1 MPTTISK
8 LKKKLDVL
16 FSQYIRRR
24 NADHLGRVK
33 CFTCGVEKHW
43 KEQQAGHFQ
52 SRSHHSTRWDEV
64 NVQVQCV
71 KCNVYAWG
79 EQYKFSL
86 ALDGKYGE
94 GKAEELQYLARTTL
108 KISRVEYEEKISY
121 YKSLVEKLK
130 TEKGIE

>member
-8 LKKKLDVL
+8 LKKKLDIL

-71 KCNVYAWG
+71 KCNMFRQG
-79 EQYKFSL
+79 EQYKFGL
-86 ALDGKYGE
+86 YLDDRFGDGT
-94 GKAEELQYLARTTL
+94 AEELENRAKTIVKLN
-108 KISRVEYEEKISY
+108 RVDYEEAIERYKQKINE
-121 YKSLVEKLK
+121 LD
-130 TEKGIE
+130 

>member
-71 KCNVYAWG
+71 KCNMFRQG
-79 EQYKFSL
+79 EQYKFGL
-86 ALDGKYGE
+86 YLDDRFGDGT
-94 GKAEELQYLARTTL
+94 AEELEIRSKTIVKLNRTD
-108 KISRVEYEEKISY
+108 YEEAIERYKQKI
-121 YKSLVEKLK
+121 KEL
-130 TEKGIE
+130 

>member
-33 CFTCGVEKHW
+33 CFTCGIEKHW

-52 SRSHHSTRWDEV
+52 SRSHHSTRRDEV

-71 KCNVYAWG
+71 KCNMYRQG
-79 EQYKFSL
+79 EQDKFGMY
-86 ALDGKYGE
+86 LDQRFGDGT
-94 GKAEELQYLARTTL
+94 AEELEYRAKTIVKLN
-108 KISRVEYEEKISY
+108 RVDYEEAIERYKQKIRE
-121 YKSLVEKLK
+121 LD
-130 TEKGIE
+130 

>member
-1 MPTTISK
+1 MTTTISK

-71 KCNVYAWG
+71 KCNMFRQG
-79 EQYKFSL
+79 EQYKFGL
-86 ALDGKYGE
+86 YLDDRFGDGT
-94 GKAEELQYLARTTL
+94 AEELENRAKTIVKLN
-108 KISRVEYEEKISY
+108 RVDYEEAIERYKQKINE
-121 YKSLVEKLK
+121 LD
-130 TEKGIE
+130 

>member
-16 FSQYIRRR
+16 FSQYIRLN

-71 KCNVYAWG
+71 KCNMFRQG
-79 EQYKFSL
+79 EQYKFGL
-86 ALDGKYGE
+86 YLDDRFGDGT
-94 GKAEELQYLARTTL
+94 AEELENRAKTIVKLN
-108 KISRVEYEEKISY
+108 RVDYEEAIERYKQKIRE
-121 YKSLVEKLK
+121 LD
-130 TEKGIE
+130 

>member
-24 NADHLGRVK
+24 SADHLGRVK
-33 CFTCGVEKHW
+33 CFTCGVDKHW

-64 NVQVQCV
+64 NVQVQCI
-71 KCNVYAWG
+71 KCNMFRQG
-79 EQYKFSL
+79 EQYKFGL
-86 ALDGKYGE
+86 YLDQRFGE
-94 GKAEELQYLARTTL
+94 GTAEELEQRA
-108 KISRVEYEEKISY
+108 KIIVKLNRVDYEEAIERYKQKIRE
-121 YKSLVEKLK
+121 LD
-130 TEKGIE
+130 

>member
-1 MPTTISK
+1 MATTISK

-16 FSQYIRRR
+16 FSQYIRKR

-33 CFTCGVEKHW
+33 CFTCGVDKHW

-71 KCNVYAWG
+71 KCNMFRQG
-79 EQYKFSL
+79 EQYKFGL
-86 ALDGKYGE
+86 YLDERFGKGT
-94 GKAEELQYLARTTL
+94 AEELEQRA
-108 KISRVEYEEKISY
+108 KIIVKLNRVDYEEAIERYKQKIRE
-121 YKSLVEKLK
+121 LD
-130 TEKGIE
+130 

>member
-71 KCNVYAWG
+71 KCNMYRQG
-79 EQYKFSL
+79 EQYKFGL
-86 ALDGKYGE
+86 YLDDRFGDGT
-94 GKAEELQYLARTTL
+94 AEELENRAKTIVKLN
-108 KISRVEYEEKISY
+108 RVDYEEAIERYKQKINE
-121 YKSLVEKLK
+121 LD
-130 TEKGIE
+130 

>member
-71 KCNVYAWG
+71 KCNMFRQG
-79 EQYKFSL
+79 EQYKFGL
-86 ALDGKYGE
+86 YLDDRFGDGT
-94 GKAEELQYLARTTL
+94 AEELENRSKTIVKLN
-108 KISRVEYEEKISY
+108 RVDYEEAIERYKQKINE
-121 YKSLVEKLK
+121 LD
-130 TEKGIE
+130 

>member
-71 KCNVYAWG
+71 KCNMYRQG
-79 EQYKFSL
+79 EQYKFGMY
-86 ALDGKYGE
+86 LDQRFGNGT
-94 GKAEELQYLARTTL
+94 AEELEYRAKTIVKLN
-108 KISRVEYEEKISY
+108 RVDYEEAIERYKQKIRE
-121 YKSLVEKLK
+121 LD
-130 TEKGIE
+130 

>member
-24 NADHLGRVK
+24 NADQLGRVK

-71 KCNVYAWG
+71 KCNMYRQG
-79 EQYKFSL
+79 EQYKFGMY
-86 ALDGKYGE
+86 LDQRFGDGT
-94 GKAEELQYLARTTL
+94 AEELEYRAKTIVKLNR
-108 KISRVEYEEKISY
+108 IDYEESIERYKQKIRE
-121 YKSLVEKLK
+121 LD
-130 TEKGIE
+130 

>member
-8 LKKKLDVL
+8 LKKKLDSL
-16 FSQYIRRR
+16 FSQYTRLR

-71 KCNVYAWG
+71 KCNMFRQG
-79 EQYKFSL
+79 EQYKFGMY
-86 ALDGKYGE
+86 LDQKYGE
-94 GKAEELQYLARTTL
+94 GTAEELEIRSKTIVKLNRTD
-108 KISRVEYEEKISY
+108 YEEAIEKYKQKI
-121 YKSLVEKLK
+121 KELD
-130 TEKGIE
+130 

>member
-8 LKKKLDVL
+8 LKKKLDKI
-16 FSQYIRRR
+16 FSEFIRRR

-52 SRSHHSTRWDEV
+52 SRSHHSTRWDDV

-71 KCNVYAWG
+71 KCNMYRQG
-79 EQYKFSL
+79 EQYKFGMY
-86 ALDGKYGE
+86 LDQRFGDGT
-94 GKAEELQYLARTTL
+94 AEELEHRANTIVKLN
-108 KISRVEYEEKISY
+108 RVDYEEAIERYKQKI
-121 YKSLVEKLK
+121 KLLN
-130 TEKGIE
+130 

>member
-43 KEQQAGHFQ
+43 KEQQSGHFQ
-52 SRSHHSTRWDEV
+52 SRSHHSTRWDEI

-71 KCNVYAWG
+71 KCNMYRQG
-79 EQYKFSL
+79 EQYKFGMY
-86 ALDGKYGE
+86 LDQRFGDGT
-94 GKAEELQYLARTTL
+94 AEELENRAKTIVKLN
-108 KISRVEYEEKISY
+108 RVDYEEAIERYKQKINE
-121 YKSLVEKLK
+121 LD
-130 TEKGIE
+130 

>member
-71 KCNVYAWG
+71 KCNMFRQG
-79 EQYKFSL
+79 EQYKFGL
-86 ALDGKYGE
+86 YLDDRFGDGT
-94 GKAEELQYLARTTL
+94 AEDLENRAKTIVKLN
-108 KISRVEYEEKISY
+108 RVDYEEAIERYKQKI
-121 YKSLVEKLK
+121 KEL
-130 TEKGIE
+130 

>member
-1 MPTTISK
+1 MATTISK
-8 LKKKLDVL
+8 LKKKLDSL
-16 FSQYIRRR
+16 FSQYIRLR

-71 KCNVYAWG
+71 KCNMFRQG
-79 EQYKFSL
+79 EQYKFGMY
-86 ALDGKYGE
+86 LDETFGE
-94 GKAEELQYLARTTL
+94 GTAEELEQRAKTIVKLN
-108 KISRVEYEEKISY
+108 RVDYEEAIERYKQKI
-121 YKSLVEKLK
+121 KDLN
-130 TEKGIE
+130 

>member
-1 MPTTISK
+1 MPSTISK

-71 KCNVYAWG
+71 KCNMFRQG
-79 EQYKFSL
+79 EQYKFGL
-86 ALDGKYGE
+86 YLDDRFGDGT
-94 GKAEELQYLARTTL
+94 AEELENRAKTIVKLN
-108 KISRVEYEEKISY
+108 RVDYEEAIERYKQKINE
-121 YKSLVEKLK
+121 LD
-130 TEKGIE
+130 

>member
-16 FSQYIRRR
+16 FSHYIRRR

-52 SRSHHSTRWDEV
+52 SRSHDSTRWDEV

-71 KCNVYAWG
+71 KCNMFRQG
-79 EQYKFSL
+79 EQYKFGL
-86 ALDGKYGE
+86 YLDDRFGDGT
-94 GKAEELQYLARTTL
+94 AEELENRAKTIVKLN
-108 KISRVEYEEKISY
+108 RVDYEEAIERYKQKI
-121 YKSLVEKLK
+121 KEL
-130 TEKGIE
+130 

>member
-52 SRSHHSTRWDEV
+52 SRSHHSTRWDEI

-71 KCNVYAWG
+71 KCNMYRQG
-79 EQYKFSL
+79 EQFKFGL
-86 ALDGKYGE
+86 YLNQRFGYGT
-94 GKAEELQYLARTTL
+94 AEELEQRAKTIVKLNR
-108 KISRVEYEEKISY
+108 IDYEEAIETYKQKI
-121 YKSLVEKLK
+121 KQLD
-130 TEKGIE
+130 

>member
-33 CFTCGVEKHW
+33 CFTCGIEKHW

-71 KCNVYAWG
+71 KCNMYRQG
-79 EQYKFSL
+79 EQYKFGMY
-86 ALDGKYGE
+86 LDQRFGDGT
-94 GKAEELQYLARTTL
+94 AEELEQRAKTIVKLN
-108 KISRVEYEEKISY
+108 RVDYEEAIERYKQKIR
-121 YKSLVEKLK
+121 E
-130 TEKGIE
+130 I

>member
-1 MPTTISK
+1 MATTISK
-8 LKKKLDVL
+8 LKKKLDSL
-16 FSQYIRRR
+16 FSQYIRIR

-71 KCNVYAWG
+71 KCNMFRQG
-79 EQYKFSL
+79 EQYKFGMY
-86 ALDGKYGE
+86 LDQRFGE
-94 GKAEELQYLARTTL
+94 GTAEELEIRSKTIVKLN
-108 KISRVEYEEKISY
+108 RVDYEEAIESYKQKI
-121 YKSLVEKLK
+121 KEL
-130 TEKGIE
+130 

>member
-8 LKKKLDVL
+8 LKKKLDVF

-71 KCNVYAWG
+71 KCNMFRQG
-79 EQYKFSL
+79 EQYKFGL
-86 ALDGKYGE
+86 YLDDRFGDGT
-94 GKAEELQYLARTTL
+94 AEELENRAKTIVKLN
-108 KISRVEYEEKISY
+108 RVDYEEAIERYKQKINE
-121 YKSLVEKLK
+121 LD
-130 TEKGIE
+130 

>member
-71 KCNVYAWG
+71 KCNMFRQG
-79 EQYKFSL
+79 EQYKFGL
-86 ALDGKYGE
+86 YLDDRFGDGT
-94 GKAEELQYLARTTL
+94 AEDLENRAKTIVKLN
-108 KISRVEYEEKISY
+108 RVDYEEAIERYKQKINE
-121 YKSLVEKLK
+121 LD
-130 TEKGIE
+130 

>member
-71 KCNVYAWG
+71 KCNMYRQG
-79 EQYKFSL
+79 EQYKFGMY
-86 ALDGKYGE
+86 LDQRFGDGT
-94 GKAEELQYLARTTL
+94 AEELEYRANTIVKLN
-108 KISRVEYEEKISY
+108 RVDYEEAIERYKQKI
-121 YKSLVEKLK
+121 KEL
-130 TEKGIE
+130 

>member
-1 MPTTISK
+1 MATTISK

-71 KCNVYAWG
+71 KCNMYRQG
-79 EQYKFSL
+79 EQYKFGMY
-86 ALDGKYGE
+86 LDQRFGDGT
-94 GKAEELQYLARTTL
+94 AEELEYRAKTIVKLN
-108 KISRVEYEEKISY
+108 RVDYEEAIERYKQKIRE
-121 YKSLVEKLK
+121 LD
-130 TEKGIE
+130 

>member
-33 CFTCGVEKHW
+33 CFSCGVEKHW

-71 KCNVYAWG
+71 KCNMYRQG
-79 EQYKFSL
+79 EQYKFGMY
-86 ALDGKYGE
+86 LDQKFGDGT
-94 GKAEELQYLARTTL
+94 AEELEYRAKTIVKLN
-108 KISRVEYEEKISY
+108 RVDYEEAIERYKQKIRE
-121 YKSLVEKLK
+121 LD
-130 TEKGIE
+130 

>member
-1 MPTTISK
+1 MATTISK
-8 LKKKLDVL
+8 LKKKLDIL

-71 KCNVYAWG
+71 KCNMYRQG
-79 EQYKFSL
+79 EQYKFGMY
-86 ALDGKYGE
+86 LDQKFGDGT
-94 GKAEELQYLARTTL
+94 AEELEYRAKTIVKLN
-108 KISRVEYEEKISY
+108 RVDYEEAIERYKQKIRE
-121 YKSLVEKLK
+121 LD
-130 TEKGIE
+130 

>member
-8 LKKKLDVL
+8 LKKKLDKL
-16 FSQYIRRR
+16 FSEYIRRR

-52 SRSHHSTRWDEV
+52 SRSQHSTRWDEV

-71 KCNVYAWG
+71 KCNMYKQG
-79 EQYKFSL
+79 EQYKFGMY
-86 ALDGKYGE
+86 LDQRFGDGTAADLE
-94 GKAEELQYLARTTL
+94 NRA
-108 KISRVEYEEKISY
+108 KIIVKVNRVDYEEAIERYKQKI
-121 YKSLVEKLK
+121 KELD
-130 TEKGIE
+130 

>member
-1 MPTTISK
+1 MATTISK
-8 LKKKLDVL
+8 LKKKLDSL
-16 FSQYIRRR
+16 FSQYIRLR

-71 KCNVYAWG
+71 KCNMYRQG
-79 EQYKFSL
+79 EQYKFGL
-86 ALDGKYGE
+86 YLDQRFGDGT
-94 GKAEELQYLARTTL
+94 AEELEIRSKTIVKLNRTD
-108 KISRVEYEEKISY
+108 YEEAIERYKQKI
-121 YKSLVEKLK
+121 KEL
-130 TEKGIE
+130 

>member
-64 NVQVQCV
+64 NVQVQCI
-71 KCNVYAWG
+71 KCNMFRQG
-79 EQYKFSL
+79 EQYKFGMY
-86 ALDGKYGE
+86 LDQRFGDGT
-94 GKAEELQYLARTTL
+94 AEELEYRAKTIVKLN
-108 KISRVEYEEKISY
+108 RVDYEEAIERYKQKI
-121 YKSLVEKLK
+121 KELD
-130 TEKGIE
+130 